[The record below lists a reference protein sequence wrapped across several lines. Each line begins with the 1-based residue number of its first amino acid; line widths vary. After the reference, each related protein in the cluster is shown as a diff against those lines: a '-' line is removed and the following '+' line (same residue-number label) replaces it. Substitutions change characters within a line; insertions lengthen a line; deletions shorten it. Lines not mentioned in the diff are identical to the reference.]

1 MPSAPSLPVRSRS
14 SANDSAMVMAGDS
27 EMIGKMK
34 YAGPMVSALNSSI
47 WPPAPNNPIVMP

>member
-1 MPSAPSLPVRSRS
+1 
-14 SANDSAMVMAGDS
+14 MVMAGDS

-47 WPPAPNNPIVMP
+47 WPPAPNKPMVMP

>member
-14 SANDSAMVMAGDS
+14 SANDSAIVIAGDS
-27 EMIGKMK
+27 EMMGKMN

-47 WPPAPNNPIVMP
+47 WPPAPNKPMMRP